1 MSRRWF
7 PTLRRTPLPATKSEP
22 NYSLNWSPAGID
34 RARPWSVERAVQ
46 DGMERAVWIYKAVDT
61 ISNHAA
67 DRLLRVRP
75 RSGTSEDP
83 LPPLAVHPLYEAMN
97 VKANPLEGAW
107 IFKKRVSMQLLLSK
121 RGVFLEPTF
130 TRGGDLLRI
139 DLLPPGRTRP
149 VPGKGADLVSHF
161 ETVTP
166 TGELRT
172 LDVEQVRWIRNPH
185 PLDPYSG
192 ITPLE
197 AAGLSADLDF
207 FTRHYNLSFV
217 HNDAR
222 PGGVI
227 GIDGD
232 MDDAELRVLRA
243 KFAGGPSAAGAWTVL
258 SGGNVTVTDTSA
270 TPRDMAYETVSLNS
284 KVELLAAFGV
294 PESQLGNASGRTYDN
309 ARAEKLMFWEITMP
323 PHLRLVAAAFQEDA
337 GDGNEAY
344 FDVSDVDVLR
354 ESRAKRLAEARE
366 EVAAGVRSVRSYAEL
381 AGYADEV
388 DDTPATRALWLTSGR
403 TPVPARAADAQAL
416 GAGPPQPGQPPARAA
431 KALDPATGD
440 LPLDD
445 NAAHDLRDRLDDAL
459 QALAVRWT
467 ERTIARLNAPRN
479 RQGTRHWDDR
489 GAADPRTGS
498 KDLPVEQMIDTATW
512 QQEAEQALQPLI
524 EQAGDAAAHEMHRL
538 LDVPGT
544 PPVAAWAALAPSLAE
559 TVTRQADRLGDDVRT
574 EDRSG
579 ADIAGIT
586 ATIRAWG
593 RTMATWAS
601 ATATWLATATIETA
615 RDQAAAAT
623 ARAGL
628 VRRWV
633 AHDDA
638 RTRPDHD
645 AADGQTQP
653 LGQPFTVG
661 QDLLRHPADPE
672 APPGQA
678 LNCRCRLAWRIQH

>member
-7 PTLRRTPLPATKSEP
+7 PTLRSTPPDTKSEP
-22 NYSLNWSPAGID
+22 NYTLNWSPAGID

-61 ISNHAA
+61 IANHAA

-75 RSGTSEDP
+75 RSDSSDEP
-83 LPPLAVHPLYEAMN
+83 LPPLADHPLYQAMN
-97 VKANPLEGAW
+97 VKANPLEVAW
-107 IFKKRVSMQLLLSK
+107 ILKKRASMQLLLSK

-130 TRGGDLLRI
+130 SRGGDLLRI

-172 LDVEQVRWIRNPH
+172 LDVDRVRWIRNPH

-232 MDDAELRVLRA
+232 MDDSELRLLRA
-243 KFAGGPSAAGAWTVL
+243 KFGGGPSAAGAWTVL
-258 SGGNVTVTDTSA
+258 TGGNITVTDTST

-309 ARAEKLMFWEITMP
+309 AQAEKLQFWEVTMP
-323 PHLRLVAAAFQEDA
+323 PHLSLLAAGFQEDA
-337 GDGNEAY
+337 GDSNEVY
-344 FDVSDVDVLR
+344 FDTSDIDVLR
-354 ESRAKRLAEARE
+354 NARSKRLTEARE

-381 AGYADEV
+381 AGYSDEV
-388 DDTPATRALWLTSGR
+388 DDTPATRALWVTSGR
-403 TPVPARAADAQAL
+403 IPVPARAADAQAFTP
-416 GAGPPQPGQPPARAA
+416 AASPPTRQPPRMA
-431 KALDPATGD
+431 KALDTTTD

-445 NAAHDLRDRLDDAL
+445 TAAETLRTRLDDAL
-459 QALAVRWT
+459 QTLAVRWT
-467 ERTIARLNAPRN
+467 ERTVARLSAPRH
-479 RQGTRHWDDR
+479 RKGTRHWDDR
-489 GAADPRTGS
+489 GTEDTRAGS
-498 KDLPVEQMIDTATW
+498 KDLPVEQVVDVATW
-512 QQEAEQALQPLI
+512 QQEATQALQPLI
-524 EQAGDAAAHEMHRL
+524 EHASDAAANELNAALGSTGTSTVAVWPALAPL
-538 LDVPGT
+538 LTDWLAKQASVLAEEVRHADRAGKSLPGIT
-544 PPVAAWAALAPSLAE
+544 DTTRDWGRSLAAWA
-559 TVTRQADRLGDDVRT
+559 TG
-574 EDRSG
+574 
-579 ADIAGIT
+579 T
-586 ATIRAWG
+586 ANR
-593 RTMATWAS
+593 
-601 ATATWLATATIETA
+601 LATATIEIA

-633 AHDDA
+633 AHDDG
-638 RTRPDHD
+638 RTRPEHE

-653 LGQPFTVG
+653 LGQPFAVG
-661 QDLLRHPADPE
+661 QDLLRHPGDPQ

>member
-1 MSRRWF
+1 MPRRWF
-7 PTLRRTPLPATKSEP
+7 PTLRRTPPPATKSEP
-22 NYSLNWSPAGID
+22 NYTLNWAPAGID

-61 ISNHAA
+61 IANHAA

-75 RSGTSEDP
+75 RSDSSDEP
-83 LPPLAVHPLYEAMN
+83 LPPLADHPLYQAMN
-97 VKANPLEGAW
+97 IKANPLEVAW
-107 IFKKRVSMQLLLSK
+107 ILKKRASMQLLLSK

-130 TRGGDLLRI
+130 SRGGDLLRI

-149 VPGKGADLVSHF
+149 VPGTGADLVSHF

-172 LDVEQVRWIRNPH
+172 LDVERVRWIRNPH

-232 MDDAELRVLRA
+232 MDDTELRLLRA
-243 KFAGGPSAAGAWTVL
+243 KFGGGPSAAGAWTVL
-258 SGGNVTVTDTSA
+258 TGGNITVTDTST

-309 ARAEKLMFWEITMP
+309 AQAEKLQFWEVTMP
-323 PHLRLVAAAFQEDA
+323 PHLSLLAAGFQEDA
-337 GDGNEAY
+337 GDGNEVY
-344 FDVSDVDVLR
+344 FDISDIDVLR
-354 ESRAKRLAEARE
+354 NARSKRLTEARE

-381 AGYADEV
+381 AGFADEV

-403 TPVPARAADAQAL
+403 TAVPARAADAQAL
-416 GAGPPQPGQPPARAA
+416 ATAPPAGQPPRTA
-431 KALDPATGD
+431 KALDTARD
-440 LPLDD
+440 LPLDET
-445 NAAHDLRDRLDDAL
+445 AATALHTRLNDAL
-459 QALAVRWT
+459 QALAIRWT
-467 ERTIARLNAPRN
+467 ERTIARLGSPRY
-479 RQGTRHWDDR
+479 RKGTRHWDGR
-489 GAADPRTGS
+489 GTEDTRTGS
-498 KDLPVEQMIDTATW
+498 KNLPVELVIDLATW
-512 QQEAEQALQPLI
+512 QQEAAQALQPLV
-524 EQAGDAAAHEMHRL
+524 EHAAVAAAGELR
-538 LDVPGT
+538 
-544 PPVAAWAALAPSLAE
+544 AALGTSDTIPDTVWPVLAPLLGDWLANHAAVLAE
-559 TVTRQADRLGDDVRT
+559 EVQEA
-574 EDRSG
+574 DRSG
-579 ADIAGIT
+579 KDLAGIT
-586 ATIRAWG
+586 DATRDWG
-593 RTMATWAS
+593 RSFTAWATV
-601 ATATWLATATIETA
+601 TARRLATVTIEIA
-615 RDQAAAAT
+615 RDQAAAAS
-623 ARAGL
+623 AHAGL
-628 VRRWV
+628 VRRWI
-633 AHDDA
+633 AHDDG
-638 RTRPDHD
+638 RTRPDHE

-661 QDLLRHPADPE
+661 HDLLRHPADPQG
-672 APPGQA
+672 PPGQA

>member
-1 MSRRWF
+1 MTRWF
-7 PTLRRTPLPATKSEP
+7 PTLRRPQPPAAKGELDYT
-22 NYSLNWSPAGID
+22 LNWAPAGID
-34 RARPWSVERAVQ
+34 RARPWSVERAVR

-67 DRLLRVRP
+67 NRLLRVRP
-75 RSGTSEDP
+75 RSDSSDEP
-83 LPPLAVHPLYEAMN
+83 LPPLANHPLYEAMN
-97 VKANPLEGAW
+97 VNANPLEVAF
-107 IFKKRVSMQLLLSK
+107 ILKKRLSMQLLLSK

-130 TRGGDLLRI
+130 SRGGDLLRI

-149 VPGKGADLVSHF
+149 IPGKGADLVSHF

-172 LDVEQVRWIRNPH
+172 LDVDRVRWIRNPH
-185 PLDPYSG
+185 PLDPYAG

-232 MDDAELRVLRA
+232 MDDAELRLLRA

-258 SGGNVTVTDTSA
+258 SGGNVTVTDTST
-270 TPRDMAYETVSLNS
+270 TPRDMAYESVSLNS

-309 ARAEKLMFWEITMP
+309 AQAEKLIFWEVTMP
-323 PHLRLVAAAFQEDA
+323 PHLSLLAAAFQTDA
-337 GDGNEAY
+337 GDRNEVY
-344 FDVSDVDVLR
+344 FDTSDIDVLR
-354 ESRAKRLAEARE
+354 TARSKRLTEARE

-388 DDTPATRALWLTSGR
+388 DDTPATRALYLASGR

-416 GAGPPQPGQPPARAA
+416 TPTTPVAQPPRPA
-431 KALDPATGD
+431 KALAPAAD

-445 NAAHDLRDRLDDAL
+445 TAAETLHGRLDDAL

-467 ERTIARLNAPRN
+467 ERTVARLSSPRH
-479 RQGTRHWDDR
+479 RKGTRHWDHR
-489 GAADPRTGS
+489 GADAPRTGI
-498 KDLPVEQMIDTATW
+498 KDLPIELVVDLATW
-512 QQEAEQALQPLI
+512 QQEAAQALRPLI
-524 EQAGDAAAHEMHRL
+524 EAAAVGAAADLSDALGM
-538 LDVPGT
+538 PGT
-544 PPVAAWAALAPSLAE
+544 EPDTVWPVLGPLIADWLTNYAAALAEDIRDA
-559 TVTRQADRLGDDVRT
+559 
-574 EDRSG
+574 DRSG
-579 ADIAGIT
+579 KDLAGIT
-586 ATIRAWG
+586 TSARDWGQSFSAWATV
-593 RTMATWAS
+593 
-601 ATATWLATATIETA
+601 TARRLATATIEMG
-615 RDQAAAAT
+615 RDHAAAASM
-623 ARAGL
+623 RAGL

-633 AHDDA
+633 AHDDG
-638 RTRPDHD
+638 RTRPDHE

-653 LGQPFTVG
+653 LGHPFTIG
-661 QDLLRHPADPE
+661 QDLLRHPADPQ

>member
-1 MSRRWF
+1 MPRRWF
-7 PTLRRTPLPATKSEP
+7 PTLRRPLPPAAKSGP
-22 NYSLNWSPAGID
+22 DYSLNWTPAGID

-61 ISNHAA
+61 IANHAA

-75 RSGTSEDP
+75 RSDSSDEP
-83 LPPLAVHPLYEAMN
+83 LPPLTDHPLYEAMN
-97 VKANPLEGAW
+97 VKANPLEVAF
-107 IFKKRVSMQLLLSK
+107 ILKKRASMQLLLSK

-149 VPGKGADLVSHF
+149 VPGKGADLISHF

-172 LDVEQVRWIRNPH
+172 LDVDRVRWIRNPH
-185 PLDPYSG
+185 PLDPYAG

-207 FTRHYNLSFV
+207 FTRLYNLSFV

-232 MDDAELRVLRA
+232 MDDSELRLLRA
-243 KFAGGPSAAGAWTVL
+243 KFAGGPSGAGAWTVL
-258 SGGNVTVTDTSA
+258 SGGNVTVTDTST

-309 ARAEKLMFWEITMP
+309 AQAEKLQFWEVTMP
-323 PHLRLVAAAFQEDA
+323 PHLSLLAAAFQTDA
-337 GDGNEAY
+337 GDGNEVY
-344 FDVSDVDVLR
+344 FDTSDIDVLR
-354 ESRAKRLAEARE
+354 NARSKRLTEARE

-388 DDTPATRALWLTSGR
+388 DDTPATRALYLTSGR
-403 TPVPARAADAQAL
+403 TPIPARAADTQAL
-416 GAGPPQPGQPPARAA
+416 TPAPPTGQPRPAKTLAPGAA
-431 KALDPATGD
+431 SD
-440 LPLDD
+440 LPLDET
-445 NAAHDLRDRLDDAL
+445 AAETLHARLDDAL

-467 ERTIARLNAPRN
+467 ERTVARLGSPRY
-479 RQGTRHWDDR
+479 RKGTRHWDDR
-489 GAADPRTGS
+489 GSDDTRAGG
-498 KDLPVEQMIDTATW
+498 KDLPVELVVDLATW
-512 QQEAEQALQPLI
+512 QQEAAQALRPLV
-524 EQAGDAAAHEMHRL
+524 EHAAVAAAAELRGTL
-538 LDVPGT
+538 GT
-544 PPVAAWAALAPSLAE
+544 PDAEPDTVWPVLAPLLADWLTSHAAVLAEEVRDADRAGKDLAKITDTTRDWGRSFTAWA
-559 TVTRQADRLGDDVRT
+559 TV
-574 EDRSG
+574 
-579 ADIAGIT
+579 
-586 ATIRAWG
+586 
-593 RTMATWAS
+593 S
-601 ATATWLATATIETA
+601 ARRLATATIEIA
-615 RDQAAAAT
+615 RDHAAAAS

-633 AHDDA
+633 AHDDG
-638 RTRPDHD
+638 RTRPDHE

-661 QDLLRHPADPE
+661 QDLLRHPADPQ